1 MPLRPPVPPQR
12 HDCPQLRGMRLPA
25 AAAAGDGPQRRRRG
39 GGKVAYGGKGT
50 CRGVFARSGWR
61 VNAGNL

>member
-1 MPLRPPVPPQR
+1 MGAGVGSAARRYGVPLRPPVPPQR
-12 HDCPQLRGMRLPA
+12 HDCPQLR
-25 AAAAGDGPQRRRRG
+25 RRG
-39 GGKVAYGGKGT
+39 GKAAYGGKGT